1 MGKEKN
7 RIKEI
12 IEDIHADPEAM
23 KQAKELAKV
32 NSPQSSVSEGSIAE
46 GRETGL
52 TSGHATEGTHSPQS
66 CHNKEQGGGDVF
78 VPEDTSFNLSKEI
91 IGIRLPESK
100 QVLYVRKVKEFIK
113 RIEKE
118 VIAGNPKARQM
129 LIKLREIAGDDLI

>member
-1 MGKEKN
+1 MAKEKN

-23 KQAKELAKV
+23 KQARELAKV
-32 NSPQSSVSEGSIAE
+32 NSPQTSVSEGSIAE

-52 TSGHATEGTHSPQS
+52 PSGHATEDP
-66 CHNKEQGGGDVF
+66 
-78 VPEDTSFNLSKEI
+78 PFNLSKEI

-113 RIEKE
+113 RLKE
-118 VIAGNPKARQM
+118 EIKHYSRTATYNYRILHELARK
-129 LIKLREIAGDDLI
+129 IDKLAGDELI